1 MQRLLIVRFVAS
13 RSYRKRQLL
22 LRRDGRLASAAAS
35 SIVLPPSLPS
45 VCGMMMT
52 PHTSSSSHTHAL
64 ALRTAPSAPTVP
76 DDLWLVS
83 LHHHHHTHLSDDFPQ
98 TAFTMCG
105 RACECTRACCVCCA
119 VLPTRSPDDPPGN
132 TCGPASDL
140 VHCVHLH
147 DALTNSAPVPYQK
160 ILHSLEV
167 FWHRPSASFHGF
179 RFNSG
184 AAAAAKTCKL
194 SHCPRT

>member
-1 MQRLLIVRFVAS
+1 MWHDDDTTYIIIISHTRS
-13 RSYRKRQLL
+13 RTPH
-22 LRRDGRLASAAAS
+22 AA
-35 SIVLPPSLPS
+35 PS
-45 VCGMMMT
+45 VPPLCLTTCGWCHCTTTTT
-52 PHTSSSSHTHAL
+52 PIVHF
-64 ALRTAPSAPTVP
+64 
-76 DDLWLVS
+76 
-83 LHHHHHTHLSDDFPQ
+83 DDFPQ